1 MKSPL
6 RTTTLAVITALAA
19 AAYVSLSLAG
29 ATPSDEP
36 PSAGRAA
43 APGQSSGV
51 ARALPA
57 VDIAGDPGELVFSS
71 YLGGQEWD
79 EATGVAADSAGNTY
93 VTGFTLSRDFP
104 TVGPASRRHDAIVDA
119 FVTKVDAGGGRIVWS
134 THLGGVDMDSATAIT
149 VDDAGNT
156 YVVGRTGS
164 PDFPTSG
171 GLQDRLNGRSCT
183 GVPCHDAFVVK
194 LGPTG
199 GIVWSTLYGGTLNE
213 EAVSVAVDGGGAVYV
228 AGLTDSPDLPVRQAF
243 QGSFQSPPCEGDL
256 PCSYDAFV
264 AKFAPSGDRLVYSTY
279 LGGAASDL
287 ARGIDVDADGS
298 AYVAGSTQS
307 TDFPTVRA
315 FQSTMRGRACG
326 PPPGEPCRQAFLTKL
341 NPSGSS
347 AAFSTYL
354 GGQEHDDAFGVAISR
369 RGRAHVTG
377 ATQSPDFPVRNA
389 MQPTS
394 NNRACTSEQPEE
406 LCDDG
411 FLTKFAADGQ
421 QL

>member
-1 MKSPL
+1 MP
-6 RTTTLAVITALAA
+6 
-19 AAYVSLSLAG
+19 
-29 ATPSDEP
+29 
-36 PSAGRAA
+36 
-43 APGQSSGV
+43 
-51 ARALPA
+51 
-57 VDIAGDPGELVFSS
+57 
-71 YLGGQEWD
+71 
-79 EATGVAADSAGNTY
+79 
-93 VTGFTLSRDFP
+93 
-104 TVGPASRRHDAIVDA
+104 
-119 FVTKVDAGGGRIVWS
+119 
-134 THLGGVDMDSATAIT
+134 ATA
-149 VDDAGNT
+149 

-171 GLQDRLNGRSCT
+171 GLQDQLNGRACT

-199 GIVWSTLYGGTLNE
+199 GILWSTLYGGTLNE
-213 EAVSVAVDGGGAVYV
+213 EAVSVAVDGAGAVYV

-243 QGSFQSPPCEGDL
+243 QSTFQSPPCEGDL
-256 PCSYDAFV
+256 PCPYDAFV
-264 AKFAPSGDRLVYSTY
+264 AKIASTGDRLVYSTY

-315 FQSTMRGRACG
+315 FQSTMRGTACG

-341 NPSGSS
+341 DPSGTS

-354 GGQEHDDAFGVAISR
+354 GGREHDDAFGVAVNR

-377 ATQSPDFPVRNA
+377 ATQSSDFPVRNA
-389 MQPTS
+389 TQPTL
-394 NNRACTSEQPEE
+394 NNRACTSDQPQE

-411 FLTKFAADGQ
+411 FVTKFAADGQ
-421 QL
+421 RLVYSTYLGGRAEDQGLSVAVTDGGRALVAGRTDSTDFATTDDAAQPEFGGYIDGFALKLRRAGTPRWSTFLGGSDADRATGIAADGHGSAHLAGRTLSPDFPTVRPFQPELRDQDYDAFLSIIK